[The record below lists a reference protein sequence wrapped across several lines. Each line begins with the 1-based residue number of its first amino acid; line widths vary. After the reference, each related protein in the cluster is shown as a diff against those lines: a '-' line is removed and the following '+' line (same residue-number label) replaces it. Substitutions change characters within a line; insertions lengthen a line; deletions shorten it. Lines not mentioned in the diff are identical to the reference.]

1 MKYILM
7 KRFSL
12 SLLAVSILLSLGS
25 CKKRKLNRDTTTAI
39 DVSII
44 EGGFNDMQKI
54 SEDILKEENLEGKA
68 NGVRDIYGTPT
79 VEVTPAFPDTTFP
92 KTITID
98 FGSGTTDLWGR
109 ERKGLLT
116 IVATG
121 MYKDSLAEFT
131 ITPSSYFVD
140 NYKVE
145 GEKII
150 TNNGRNADGNINYT
164 IDINNGKV
172 TTPNNEFATWESLR
186 NREWIAGESTNWITD
201 GISGITD
208 DTYSI
213 TGEADGINRLGRSFE
228 AEITSPLIVSLACKW
243 ITRGTFT
250 LTPEDLNTRTVDY
263 GFGTCDNEATV
274 EIDGR
279 TYDVLMW

>member
-1 MKYILM
+1 M
-7 KRFSL
+7 KRLFL

-44 EGGFNDMQKI
+44 EGGFNDVQKV

-68 NGVRDIYGTPT
+68 SGVRDIYGTPT
-79 VEVTPAFPDTTFP
+79 VTVTPAFPDTTFP
-92 KTITID
+92 KTLTID
-98 FGSGTTDLWGR
+98 FGSGTTDWLGR
-109 ERKGLLT
+109 ERKGMIT
-116 IVATG
+116 IIATG

-131 ITPSSYFVD
+131 ITPSGYFVD
-140 NYKVE
+140 DYKVE

-150 TNNGRNADGNINYT
+150 TNNGRNAGGNINYT
-164 IDINNGKV
+164 ININNGKV
-172 TTPNNEFATWESLR
+172 TAPNNDFATWESLR
-186 NREWIAGESTNWITD
+186 NREWIAGENTDWITN
-201 GISGITD
+201 GLSGIMD

-213 TGEADGINRLGRSFE
+213 TGEANGINRLGRTFD

-250 LTPEDLNTRTVDY
+250 LSPQDLDVRTVDY
-263 GFGTCDNEATV
+263 GYGDCDNEATV

>member
-1 MKYILM
+1 M
-7 KRFSL
+7 KRLFL

-44 EGGFNDMQKI
+44 EGGFNDVQKV

-68 NGVRDIYGTPT
+68 SGVKDIYGTPT
-79 VEVTPAFPDTTFP
+79 VTVTPAFPDTTFP
-92 KTITID
+92 KTLTID
-98 FGSGTTDLWGR
+98 FGSGTTDWLGR
-109 ERKGLLT
+109 ERKGMIT
-116 IVATG
+116 IIATG

-131 ITPSSYFVD
+131 IIPSGYFVD
-140 NYKVE
+140 DYKVE

-164 IDINNGKV
+164 ININNGKV
-172 TTPNNEFATWESLR
+172 TAPNNDFATWESLR
-186 NREWIAGESTNWITD
+186 NREWIAGENTDWITN
-201 GISGITD
+201 GLSGIMD

-213 TGEADGINRLGRSFE
+213 TGEANGINRLGRTFD

-250 LTPEDLNTRTVDY
+250 LSP
-263 GFGTCDNEATV
+263 
-274 EIDGR
+274 
-279 TYDVLMW
+279 